1 MTTRKPRLLKKEA
14 LEMAVKTEAEDLNL
28 HTKLCAERYGKIE
41 QRLENL
47 DARISIVEN
56 KVSSIKTEMQ
66 TGFSEI
72 KLLIEQQH
80 TSKTNQVV
88 ITLGSI
94 VCAMIAALGYVLT
107 R

>member
-1 MTTRKPRLLKKEA
+1 MTRRPRLLKKEA
-14 LEMAVKTEAEDLNL
+14 IEMAPKTEAEDLNL
-28 HTKLCAERYGKIE
+28 HVSLCAERFGNI
-41 QRLENL
+41 QSRLDSL
-47 DARISIVEN
+47 DARISTVEN

-80 TSKTNQVV
+80 SSKTNQVIV
-88 ITLGSI
+88 TLGSI

>member
-1 MTTRKPRLLKKEA
+1 MTRRPRLLKKEA

-28 HTKLCAERYGKIE
+28 HVSLCAERFGNIQ
-41 QRLENL
+41 QRLDSL

-56 KVSSIKTEMQ
+56 KVSSIKNEMQ

-80 TSKTNQVV
+80 TSKTNQVI